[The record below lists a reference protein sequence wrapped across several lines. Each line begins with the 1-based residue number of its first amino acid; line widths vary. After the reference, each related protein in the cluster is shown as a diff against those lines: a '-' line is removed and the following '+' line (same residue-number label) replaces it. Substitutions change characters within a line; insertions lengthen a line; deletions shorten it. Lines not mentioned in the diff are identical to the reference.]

1 MKGCLQT
8 HHLIQYCWR
17 VEVSTVVTIEESAEC
32 NNRSSSCVV
41 SYLSI
46 WNNWNWNNWSRAAVA
61 VAKWWRVAVNLDSC
75 RTQGLPH
82 DLLATLCQRSSPF
95 VSRSRGGQSPSVTNT
110 QVGIG
115 RSERTQKQREGQLV
129 QSVFVHA
136 SSSHCSGYQ
145 WTGTGAKLGQVLGQT
160 YFSVQWTP
168 RCDSWRSLAQ
178 NKEKKGGY
186 LMFIFRCLCAVAR
199 TFF

>member
-1 MKGCLQT
+1 MARSRELGLMPNAGT
-8 HHLIQYCWR
+8 
-17 VEVSTVVTIEESAEC
+17 AA
-32 NNRSSSCVV
+32 RSSCN
-41 SYLSI
+41 I
-46 WNNWNWNNWSRAAVA
+46 
-61 VAKWWRVAVNLDSC
+61 
-75 RTQGLPH
+75 
-82 DLLATLCQRSSPF
+82 ATSCQRSSPF
-95 VSRSRGGQSPSVTNT
+95 VSRSRREQLPSVTNT

-115 RSERTQKQREGQLV
+115 RSERTQKEGEGQLV

-136 SSSHCSGYQ
+136 SSSHCSGSQ
-145 WTGTGAKLGQVLGQT
+145 WTGTGAKLDQVLGQT